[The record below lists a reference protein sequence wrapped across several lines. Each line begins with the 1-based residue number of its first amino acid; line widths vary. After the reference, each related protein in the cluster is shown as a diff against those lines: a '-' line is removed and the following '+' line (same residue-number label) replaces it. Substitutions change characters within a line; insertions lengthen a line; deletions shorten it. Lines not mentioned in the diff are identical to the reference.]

1 MSICVTE
8 PSMHNENESRVIPK
22 KTGLLALSLVD
33 GVASFLS
40 GLVGSLAGFVGGLVG
55 RVLGLSAEV
64 RVAGLVDEVS
74 GFRLGLVLRHVS
86 PGFELDN
93 LKLTLAPITYS

>member
-1 MSICVTE
+1 M
-8 PSMHNENESRVIPK
+8 
-22 KTGLLALSLVD
+22 SLVD

-55 RVLGLSAEV
+55 RVLGLSAEI
-64 RVAGLVDEVS
+64 RVASLVDKVS

-86 PGFELDN
+86 PGSRSDDLQ
-93 LKLTLAPITYS
+93 LTLAPMTYS